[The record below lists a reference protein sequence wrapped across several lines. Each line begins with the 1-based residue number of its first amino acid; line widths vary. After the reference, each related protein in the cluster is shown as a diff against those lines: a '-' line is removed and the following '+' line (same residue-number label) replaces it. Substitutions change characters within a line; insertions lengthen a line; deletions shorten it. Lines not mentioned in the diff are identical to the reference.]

1 MLVSTNVFDI
11 LLPNNWV
18 DVSMLLG
25 VEGVIVFWRHT
36 PFGRHNLCSGA
47 HRQITHTPPVRSGQC
62 ADRTA
67 HTEPARAPSNAKQR
81 STFEIDRLRSIAS
94 RPQKSSTKSGRFCC
108 IANVVFLK
116 GTVSKGK
123 SNGAC
128 RGNRHTPLVA
138 VKYNRQNRTGNP
150 LEVGGEEGDGVAWGE
165 VGILARPGLPPPHIH
180 GSRLR

>member
-47 HRQITHTPPVRSGQC
+47 HRPNKHTLHRSAVR
-62 ADRTA
+62 RP

-116 GTVSKGK
+116 GTLSKGK

-165 VGILARPGLPPPHIH
+165 VGILARPGDSPPTH
-180 GSRLR
+180 SRVSSPLIL